1 MSFLKGRRR
10 WLFFG
15 LLAAALAI
23 AGTAVAVGGGD
34 DALYRSGSHAL
45 VPREFAHQ
53 PIAPEVEGSSQL
65 FARDDFFMSR
75 RTAGSAPLDNQQ
87 AGALRAQA
95 ARVSKN
101 IKDSGAPSGPTTFDA
116 AWANNLGPN
125 PIVQGL
131 RSPGSQRYGAMAGRI
146 GALVIRKDGTRILGG
161 AQGGIW
167 VWNGTTWVAKTDNL
181 PSLAIGALAVA
192 PSNDNVVYAGTGEG
206 ALSGDSYFGNGVMKS
221 TDGGQTWSVVS
232 GDYFRGVSTSRLLVD
247 PANADHVYVA
257 AVRGRGGSR
266 RTSPPDH
273 SQWGIWEST
282 NGGSAWT
289 LLMASPSGSN
299 GATDLVRVPVNGVLY
314 ASFWTD
320 KMYKSTNGGQTW
332 SPIMNGVPGTANA
345 AANATRYS
353 IGLSHPAK
361 QQNATL
367 YMGTD
372 WIDDQGKYHYS
383 RVFKSTDGG
392 GSWTML
398 PGGAPNSRD
407 NVEGYCGNVS
417 GSQCSYDNVI
427 EPDPNDPNV
436 VYAGGM
442 FNYPL
447 GTGGIYRSDDGGQT
461 WLDLGYD
468 QHPDFHALAFDPN
481 NSDRILMG
489 NDGGV
494 WYSAHKGG
502 RLGGA
507 NSALGMVDW
516 ENLNG
521 TVDPDTAGVT
531 GRTGLQLGQL
541 TSIANVPQYATNA
554 GGFKFYGGT
563 QDNGTLRKSVGSSS
577 WFDLYSGDGG
587 QVLIDPTVDGPCQY
601 TVEFGNTATGS
612 CYVYGTY
619 YGISPYRATDGGTF
633 FFNNSYIR
641 GGINLGDRATFYVP
655 WVMNLENPS
664 QLFLG
669 TYRLYRTDNAR
680 TPEASDVHWN
690 PISPDLT
697 LGCAGTAPNGARS
710 CTISAI
716 GVGGGSAVYTGSED
730 GSVFM
735 SQNAKISD
743 NPSWKRLNT
752 NGSKLPERPVTQ
764 IAVDRSNYRIAYL
777 AYAGFNAA
785 TPTKPGHVFKTT
797 NGGNS
802 WTDISGSGDPSTS
815 LPDSPVNSVVLDPS
829 YPNTLY
835 VGTDVGAFVT
845 YNGGVNWNALGTGF
859 PNVSIWQLDLNPSVS
874 PANGGRVL
882 MAGTHGRGALRL
894 NDKSAAVPAFVLSK
908 VDAAKPTGPSS
919 VVEYTLTLRNIGNAD
934 A

>member
-1 MSFLKGRRR
+1 MRNLVTR
-10 WLFFG
+10 WPRA
-15 LLAAALAI
+15 LAAVVFI
-23 AGTAVAVGGGD
+23 AAAVAVTSFAG
-34 DALYRSGSHAL
+34 SG
-45 VPREFAHQ
+45 
-53 PIAPEVEGSSQL
+53 GSSTTAPQPSSAETPVL
-65 FARDDFFMSR
+65 AASGQPLEVDQGLAERLVDRDNAFASR
-75 RTAGSAPLDNQQ
+75 RTAGDIPLDNQQ
-87 AGALRAQA
+87 AGALRAEAAQA
-95 ARVSKN
+95 AARLRKA
-101 IKDSGAPSGPTTFDA
+101 GATAGGTPTFTG
-116 AWANNLGPN
+116 AWAGIGAN
-125 PIVQGL
+125 PIVQVT
-131 RSPGSQRYGAMAGRI
+131 RSDSSFSAMAGRI
-146 GALVIRKDGTRILGG
+146 GALAIRPSNGQFILGA

-167 VWNGTTWVAKTDNL
+167 LYDAATGKWTPKTDNL
-181 PSLAIGALAVA
+181 SSLAIGSLAVA

-247 PANADHVYVA
+247 PANANHVYVA

-282 NGGSAWT
+282 NGGADWT

-299 GATDLVRVPVNGVLY
+299 GATDLERDPVNGDLY

-332 SPIMNGVPGTANA
+332 SPIMHGVPGTANA

-427 EPDPNDPNV
+427 APDPNDPNV

-502 RLGGA
+502 RLGGT
-507 NSALGMVDW
+507 NVALSMVDW
-516 ENLNG
+516 QNLNG
-521 TVDPDTAGVT
+521 AVDPSTAAVT
-531 GRTGLQLGQL
+531 GRSGLQLGQL

-554 GGFKFYGGT
+554 GG
-563 QDNGTLRKSVGSSS
+563 
-577 WFDLYSGDGG
+577 
-587 QVLIDPTVDGPCQY
+587 
-601 TVEFGNTATGS
+601 
-612 CYVYGTY
+612 
-619 YGISPYRATDGGTF
+619 
-633 FFNNSYIR
+633 
-641 GGINLGDRATFYVP
+641 
-655 WVMNLENPS
+655 
-664 QLFLG
+664 
-669 TYRLYRTDNAR
+669 
-680 TPEASDVHWN
+680 
-690 PISPDLT
+690 
-697 LGCAGTAPNGARS
+697 
-710 CTISAI
+710 
-716 GVGGGSAVYTGSED
+716 
-730 GSVFM
+730 
-735 SQNAKISD
+735 
-743 NPSWKRLNT
+743 
-752 NGSKLPERPVTQ
+752 
-764 IAVDRSNYRIAYL
+764 
-777 AYAGFNAA
+777 
-785 TPTKPGHVFKTT
+785 
-797 NGGNS
+797 
-802 WTDISGSGDPSTS
+802 
-815 LPDSPVNSVVLDPS
+815 
-829 YPNTLY
+829 
-835 VGTDVGAFVT
+835 
-845 YNGGVNWNALGTGF
+845 
-859 PNVSIWQLDLNPSVS
+859 
-874 PANGGRVL
+874 
-882 MAGTHGRGALRL
+882 
-894 NDKSAAVPAFVLSK
+894 
-908 VDAAKPTGPSS
+908 
-919 VVEYTLTLRNIGNAD
+919 
-934 A
+934 